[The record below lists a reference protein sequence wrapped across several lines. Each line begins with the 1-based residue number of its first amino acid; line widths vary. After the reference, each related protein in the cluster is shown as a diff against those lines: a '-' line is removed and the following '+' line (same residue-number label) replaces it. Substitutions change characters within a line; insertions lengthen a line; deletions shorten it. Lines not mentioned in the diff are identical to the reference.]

1 MPTQIPSEDE
11 VLGYFDKL
19 SNWGRWGDDDQL
31 GTPNLI
37 TPEKTLRA
45 LATVREGVSVSLAR
59 DILWESAV
67 DVPSPPV
74 HYMLESGEGW
84 ASGDKVS
91 ARPNQAAIDYIG
103 MVFHGVAVTHVDSWR
118 TSSGT
123 ARPTTASRRTWSQPA
138 WARPLCPWPPQRTAS
153 RHAACWSMC
162 R

>member
-1 MPTQIPSEDE
+1 MATQIPSEDE

-19 SNWGRWGDDDQL
+19 SNWGRWGADDQL

-91 ARPNQAAIDYIG
+91 ARANQAAIDYIG
-103 MVFHGVAVTHVDSWR
+103 MVFHGVAVTHVD
-118 TSSGT
+118 
-123 ARPTTASRRTWSQPA
+123 
-138 WARPLCPWPPQRTAS
+138 
-153 RHAACWSMC
+153 
-162 R
+162 